1 VSSISVILH
10 GDSKAGKST
19 AAYTLPAPRLLIDAE
34 RAYRWLPGK
43 KIFWNPATQS
53 PPLPPV
59 ADETGE
65 LNWETC
71 VVSVTNWSIFEMA
84 YRWLNEGEHPFR
96 SVIIDSITEIQVKIK
111 EQITNGDLTQDL
123 KFSGWNTILN
133 RTESLCRDFRDL
145 TEHPVRPLSVAIT
158 AMTEFRDGK
167 WRPYVQ
173 GSGSKKLPYFFDVI
187 GYVYQ
192 ERVVDMTNPNNPP
205 RTAHRVLTGFDPNII
220 SGERVNGILPEG
232 SKLPPII
239 ENINF
244 EQILFD
250 AFPQQHS
257 NDTNTNTNQ

>member
-1 VSSISVILH
+1 MSSISAILH

-19 AAYTLPAPRLLIDAE
+19 AAYTLPPPRLLIDAE

-43 KIFWNPATQS
+43 KVFWNPVTQA
-53 PPLPPV
+53 PPAPPV
-59 ADETGE
+59 VLEDGTW
-65 LNWETC
+65 NWETC
-71 VVSVTNWSIFEMA
+71 VVIVTDWGVFERT

-111 EQITNGDLTQDL
+111 EQITGGDITQKLQYD
-123 KFSGWNTILN
+123 GWNTVLT
-133 RTESLCRDFRDL
+133 RTEALCRDFRDL
-145 TEHPVRPLSVAIT
+145 TEHPVRPMSVAIT

-192 ERVVDMTNPNNPP
+192 EQVVDPYDPTVAP
-205 RTAHRVLTGFDPNII
+205 RVAHRVLTGFDPNII
-220 SGERVNGILPEG
+220 SGERVNGILPDDK
-232 SKLPPII
+232 KLPRII

-244 EQILFD
+244 TEILAN
-250 AFPQQHS
+250 AFPEAVS
-257 NDTNTNTNQ
+257 